1 MFESSV
7 IEIDGVFIGIV
18 FQDGPDEPYTFRAM
32 HERVT
37 QMDGDVLPPMKMV
50 ARARTRFASGAASL
64 HAAYPQPG
72 IMPEISIP
80 HS

>member
-37 QMDGDVLPPMKMV
+37 QMDGDILPTYEDAV
-50 ARARTRFASGAASL
+50 ARARTRFRLGRGWPARGMDTTRRYA
-64 HAAYPQPG
+64 
-72 IMPEISIP
+72 
-80 HS
+80 

>member
-37 QMDGDVLPPMKMV
+37 QMDGDILPSYEDAV
-50 ARARTRFASGAASL
+50 ARARTRFRLGRCKPARNLDTARRYA
-64 HAAYPQPG
+64 
-72 IMPEISIP
+72 
-80 HS
+80 